1 MSDDAS
7 RPDNRACPDGNAAAD
22 GGICTDPDVFLQR
35 NGCRG
40 ANAVAALLRVDGMT
54 GAGKAYTG
62 AIKALPDVYR
72 RGIQND
78 AVIIDDR
85 QAVGMDIEAIV
96 TVEIWLNAGHGR
108 ACPAGSAGYC
118 AAFPVR

>member
-1 MSDDAS
+1 MVTPPQTVEFAPIQTFSSSVMGA
-7 RPDNRACPDGNAAAD
+7 G
-22 GGICTDPDVFLQR
+22 
-35 NGCRG
+35 G

-54 GAGKAYTG
+54 GAGKAYAGGNKG
-62 AIKALPDVYR
+62 ACSDVYR

-108 ACPAGSAGYC
+108 AGAQQGLQDTC